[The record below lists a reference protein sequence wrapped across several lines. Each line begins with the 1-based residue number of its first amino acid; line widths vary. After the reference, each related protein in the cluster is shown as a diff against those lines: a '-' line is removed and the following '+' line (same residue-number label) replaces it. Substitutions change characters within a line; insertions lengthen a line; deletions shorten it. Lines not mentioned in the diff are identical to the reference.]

1 MRRVPISNIVPLRVS
16 NRRDSLDIESFS
28 SVAPPCYT
36 SQREAASSVA
46 THDGPQDE
54 DESEFDEDD
63 DGASVSVQSCP
74 DLRQDDILPSP
85 YSTEDLLQGYTAP
98 HSTRDHTH
106 PAAPSSTHTQ
116 SCIHGYTHTH
126 SQCTIDISPA
136 PADVPV
142 VSQHTPTAVRTSGAF
157 PVVAT
162 RPHSHRGTTTKSYPT
177 PRSISPYV
185 SSRLLPPTDNF
196 PSPRPTLYYHYPM
209 SSPSIVGHS
218 TYQHRK
224 TDYECHHKTQGIIGG
239 SAENTLRPP
248 ASMDS
253 NLTCLPEDAAAHHHL
268 YEFDA
273 ERNRF
278 AQDSPEMQRSP
289 PASNFVSLSRKSTF
303 KKPAFFQ
310 QVASSSIT
318 GKFTIDPSLRIPSSL
333 LKAIK
338 PLSLTGM
345 DNMIKMS
352 THPLGTPSK
361 RSAKAPIRAS
371 AKTHRKNLVL
381 EVENGGIEVDVYL
394 VPSAKRTAVN
404 ADSLPAAGEN
414 DKVDTEIPPV
424 SIPIITFME
433 GSDFLVLEFLCR
445 AKAELSSTRSVYGFT
460 QTSFSSSIPDVA

>member
-1 MRRVPISNIVPLRVS
+1 MDKATPNGGKGMRRVPINNVVPLRVS
-16 NRRDSLDIESFS
+16 NRRDSLGIESFS

-36 SQREAASSVA
+36 SQRETASSVA
-46 THDGPQDE
+46 THDAPQDE
-54 DESEFDEDD
+54 NESEFDEDD

-74 DLRQDDILPSP
+74 ELGQDDILPSP
-85 YSTEDLLQGYTAP
+85 YSTEDLLQGYTAAHP
-98 HSTRDHTH
+98 TRDHIH

-126 SQCTIDISPA
+126 SQCTIDTSPA
-136 PADVPV
+136 PGDSPV
-142 VSQHTPTAVRTSGAF
+142 VSQHTPTAIRINGAF

-162 RPHSHRGTTTKSYPT
+162 RPYSHRGTTTKSYPAS
-177 PRSISPYV
+177 RSISPYV
-185 SSRLLPPTDNF
+185 SPRVLPPTDGF
-196 PSPRPTLYYHYPM
+196 PPPRPTLYYHYPV
-209 SSPSIVGHS
+209 SSPSVVGHS

-224 TDYECHHKTQGIIGG
+224 TDYECRHKTQGVIGG
-239 SAENTLRPP
+239 GAENNLRPP

-278 AQDSPEMQRSP
+278 AQDGPEVQRSP

-345 DNMIKMS
+345 DDMIKML
-352 THPLGTPSK
+352 TDPLGTPSK
-361 RSAKAPIRAS
+361 RSTKAPITAP
-371 AKTHRKNLVL
+371 AKIHRKNLVL
-381 EVENGGIEVDVYL
+381 EVENGGIDIEVYL
-394 VPSAKRTAVN
+394 VPSAKRTALN
-404 ADSLPAAGEN
+404 ADSLPPPGEN
-414 DKVDTEIPPV
+414 NKVDAETPPV
-424 SIPIITFME
+424 SI
-433 GSDFLVLEFLCR
+433 
-445 AKAELSSTRSVYGFT
+445 LSSLLWKN
-460 QTSFSSSIPDVA
+460 QTY